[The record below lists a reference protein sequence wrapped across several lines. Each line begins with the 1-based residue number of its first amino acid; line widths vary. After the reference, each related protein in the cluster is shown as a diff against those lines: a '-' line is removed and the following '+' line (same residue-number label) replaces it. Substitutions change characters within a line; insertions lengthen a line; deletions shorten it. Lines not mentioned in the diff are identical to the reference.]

1 MEHYVKNIGSCLVD
15 KMMGLLD
22 PSFIERG
29 GYETI
34 GDELDGI
41 GPMKVVS
48 NVMIRYSYEAQ
59 STEKLTWVSEWLNRR
74 FGFEKVADLQGVA
87 QKFEKK

>member
-1 MEHYVKNIGSCLVD
+1 MKNIGSCLVD

-22 PSFIERG
+22 PSFMGRG
-29 GYETI
+29 GYETV
-34 GDELDGI
+34 GEELDGI
-41 GPMKVVS
+41 GPSKVVS

-59 STEKLTWVSEWLNRR
+59 STAKLAWVSAWLNRR

-87 QKFEKK
+87 QKFDKK